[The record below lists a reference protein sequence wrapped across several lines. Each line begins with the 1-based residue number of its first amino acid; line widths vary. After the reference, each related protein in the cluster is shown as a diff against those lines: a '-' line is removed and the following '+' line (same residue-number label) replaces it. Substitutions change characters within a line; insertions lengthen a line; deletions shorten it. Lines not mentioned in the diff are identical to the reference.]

1 MKHVIPVRALIIDD
15 DDAACRK
22 LQGWLTEEGFDVGAF
37 TDPSKGAQHAIAQP
51 PDVAIIDLR
60 MPQVDGVD
68 LIASLR
74 GSLPETRFLGLSAFP
89 ESHQV
94 IRAMEAGA
102 RELLE
107 KPVQKAALIEAVDR
121 QLADIGIPVRTEQ
134 QFNRRLGSKMREI
147 RLLGKRTQNEIANAA
162 GITAAQ
168 LSQIELGKTA
178 TTTWTLARIC
188 GALRCPIAA
197 IFENGAASHRAER
210 LAAERQVALR
220 PVVVPS

>member
-1 MKHVIPVRALIIDD
+1 MKHVISVRTIVIDD
-15 DDAACRK
+15 DDAVCRR
-22 LQGWLTEEGFDVGAF
+22 LQGWLAEEGFLVATF
-37 TDPSKGAQHAIAQP
+37 TDASQGAQHALAQP

-60 MPQVDGVD
+60 MPEVDGTE
-68 LIASLR
+68 LITSLR
-74 GSLPETRFLGLSAFP
+74 KSLPATRFLGLSAFP

-107 KPVQKAALIEAVDR
+107 KPVQKVALIEAVDR
-121 QLADIGIPVRTEQ
+121 QLADLGIPVRTEQ
-134 QFNRRLGSKMREI
+134 QFNRRLGARLRETRLHSKH
-147 RLLGKRTQNEIANAA
+147 TQNEIAAAA

-188 GALRCPIAA
+188 GALRCPIGSLFDTAA
-197 IFENGAASHRAER
+197 HRASAPR
-210 LAAERQVALR
+210 LGPGLPTLATAGA
-220 PVVVPS
+220 PS